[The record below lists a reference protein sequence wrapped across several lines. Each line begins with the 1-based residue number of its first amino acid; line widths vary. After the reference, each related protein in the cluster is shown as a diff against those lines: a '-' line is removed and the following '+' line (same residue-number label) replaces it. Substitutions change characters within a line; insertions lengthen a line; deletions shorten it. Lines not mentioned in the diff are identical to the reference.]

1 VPLISSPAAGSAID
15 VLRWPLVGPLLR
27 RRHARTALQA
37 AVLSVTV
44 VIVVHGLAGPQI
56 APRNLATV
64 VTWVHYRGLLAVALL
79 AAGNLFCTGCPFVLV
94 RDAARRG
101 HQPRRSWPARLRR
114 KWLGL
119 GLFAAVLFAYE
130 LFDLWA
136 LPRATAWLILA
147 YFGAALVI
155 DVLFAGATFCKYLCP
170 VGQFNFAAS
179 TLSPLEISARSLDV
193 CGACRTV
200 DCIRGRRDAS
210 APARILRRG
219 CELNL
224 FLPAK
229 VGNLD
234 CTFCLD
240 CVQACPHDNV
250 ALAFRLPGAELVDG
264 RRRSGIGRLAAR
276 PDIAALAVLFV
287 FGALLNAFGMVSPAY
302 AVEQWLGRL
311 LHASTE
317 APVLLVLFLIALV
330 AVPALLLTAAAA
342 ASRAVTRS
350 EDRSIRTEIVTYA
363 LALLPLGFALWIAH
377 YLFHFLTGAL
387 TIVPVSQSAAADLFG
402 SPVLGDPSWRLA
414 GIRPGAV
421 FPIQIG
427 FVLLGAL
434 GSLAAA
440 YGLSWR
446 DHPRRAFAATVPWAV
461 LLILIAAAALW
472 VLSKPMEMRG
482 SGFGG

>member
-1 VPLISSPAAGSAID
+1 MNASTDARSAVD
-15 VLRWPLVGPLLR
+15 LLRWPIVGPLLR
-27 RRHARTALQA
+27 RRHTRTALQL
-37 AVLSVTV
+37 AVLSVTA
-44 VIVVHGLAGPQI
+44 VIVVHGLVGPQI

-64 VTWVHYRGLLAVALL
+64 VTWVHYRGLLAIALL

-101 HQPRRSWPARLRR
+101 HRPRRSWPARLRR

-119 GLFAAVLFAYE
+119 GLFVAVLFAYE

-147 YFGAALVI
+147 YFGAALAI
-155 DVLFAGATFCKYLCP
+155 DVFFTGATFCKYLCP
-170 VGQFNFAAS
+170 IGQFNFAAS
-179 TLSPLEISARSLDV
+179 TLSPLEITPRDTGTCST
-193 CGACRTV
+193 CRTV

-250 ALAFRLPGAELVDG
+250 ALALRLPGAELVDD
-264 RRRSGIGRLAAR
+264 RRRSGIGRLSAR
-276 PDIAALAVLFV
+276 PDIAALAVLFA
-287 FGALLNAFGMVSPAY
+287 FGALLNAFAMVSPVHV
-302 AVEQWLGRL
+302 VEQRL
-311 LHASTE
+311 ARMLHASTE
-317 APVLLVLFLIALV
+317 GPVLLVLFVIGLV
-330 AVPALLLTAAAA
+330 VIPAALLTGAAAA
-342 ASRAVTRS
+342 TRAVTGPER
-350 EDRSIRTEIVTYA
+350 RPIRAEIVTYA
-363 LALLPLGFALWIAH
+363 VALLPLGFGLWIAH
-377 YLFHFLTGAL
+377 YLFHFLTGVF
-387 TIVPVSQSAAADLFG
+387 TIVPVAQSATVDLFG
-402 SPVLGDPSWRLA
+402 WPVLGDPLWRLA
-414 GIRPGAV
+414 GMRPGAV
-421 FPIQIG
+421 FPVQIG

-440 YGLSWR
+440 YGLSER
-446 DHPRRAFAATVPWAV
+446 DHPRRAFAATLPWAAV
-461 LLILIAAAALW
+461 LILIAAAALW
-472 VLSKPMEMRG
+472 VLSNPMEMRG
-482 SGFGG
+482 TAFGG